1 MSYRQKI
8 KEYIDLNREDLSI
21 YKVYNLID
29 LEEEDLLKLK
39 KVLWEE
45 LGTYE
50 EFVEEFKTESVSRAI
65 RELIGVNRDAVIV
78 KFTDFL
84 RDNSLSLSQAR
95 LIDSIV
101 DRYAEVGYMEREE
114 LEEGINLPRKLR
126 EIYTQKPLID
136 EILSIVDSLNSL
148 TFTA

>member
-50 EFVEEFKTESVSRAI
+50 EFVEEFKTESVSRVI